1 MQHSTVKNILQEPA
15 TAYAANQNRLDLVI
29 LSRKGIQLKA
39 VKNLGEMLNLSMKEL
54 AALLPVTERT
64 LQRRKSGTRLSR
76 SVSEQVILLAE
87 LTEKGVEVFGAI
99 THSGNGCE
107 NPIPRL
113 AGNIRWAYSIPLLA
127 FSSSPINW
135 ANCNTGFILK
145 RCWCTV
151 LEHRN
156 IFVICRVPGRSC
168 TAGGG
173 IIKERPYSILRNTVR
188 WHCSK

>member
-99 THSGNGCE
+99 DSFRQWLREPNTALGGQHPLGLLDTAIG
-107 NPIPRL
+107 IQL
-113 AGNIRWAYSIPLLA
+113 ITDQLGKLQYGVYS
-127 FSSSPINW
+127 
-135 ANCNTGFILK
+135 
-145 RCWCTV
+145 
-151 LEHRN
+151 
-156 IFVICRVPGRSC
+156 
-168 TAGGG
+168 
-173 IIKERPYSILRNTVR
+173 
-188 WHCSK
+188 